1 MKKILLSLI
10 YACSL
15 GAQAQI
21 ATLNGSKAAAAF
33 PNAIEVRI
41 EEGNVF
47 PSYIELDATA
57 NISEESFFSI
67 LGNQILPS
75 TKFSFRI
82 LNTNTDQLGFEHKR
96 YRMYYDGVEVAY
108 SNLSVHVRNSK
119 VVSASGNITAVV
131 PSIETPSLTEEAAKT
146 YALNSA
152 GANEYMWEIDKPSNY
167 LESEFYPK
175 AKQMYLPNYFEGN
188 NTLTLTYAFNIYATQ
203 PLNREL
209 IFVNA
214 QSGVVQFRESLLH
227 TGGDSKATAITA
239 YSDTQE
245 IVTDSLNGFFRLRD
259 STRGTAIV
267 TLNSLTQRNYTGAVD
282 FIDSNNFWNN
292 FNASRDEYATDAHWG
307 TEATYDYMLN
317 VHNRN
322 SIDNNGFPLVSF
334 VHYDQN
340 YANAFW
346 NGTVMT
352 YGDGNST
359 SSLSNPLV
367 SLDIVAHEIT
377 HGLTDFTADLI
388 YANESGALNESFS
401 DIFGTALEF
410 YARPTRANWLIGED
424 VGGAIRSMI
433 NPNAFRHPDTYEGQS
448 WRQTK
453 GCIPTNNNDKC
464 GVHSNSGV
472 QNHWFYLLSNGG
484 TGVNDAT
491 DSFTVVGLGISKAE
505 KIAFRN
511 LTVYLNPSSN
521 HDEARFYAIK
531 SAIDLYGACSPEV
544 EATTNAWYAVGVGA
558 EYVNVVSASFSAL
571 QDTAFCY
578 SPVTLDFISEGS
590 NIANFIWDFGNG
602 DTSSLRNPTTDYF
615 TQGTFNVQLIGD
627 GGTCGSDTVLKTSYI
642 IIDTSTVSCSF
653 TLDNLVNTTLTDCRG
668 RLFDSGGFGGS
679 YGNNESGSVTI
690 AVASADYIELDFIL
704 LDIEAGVGFNCNR
717 DFIEVYDGPSIS
729 APLIGR
735 YCKNFPPLNNMVITS
750 SNTVTIRM
758 ISDNVATVAGFIIN
772 WDCKTAVAAPIAD
785 FSINSDTT
793 CTGMSEFRNRSTEG
807 YSSALW
813 NFGDGTTSADYHPS
827 HNYYA
832 DGTYTV
838 SLTVGNSQGSNTTTK
853 TNVVA
858 VTKLSSPSVLGDTVC
873 IGAQAGIK
881 VNVASTGVW
890 YRDTTASSIYLG
902 DSLTILGLQR
912 DTVLYV
918 KEVSNNPI
926 FSGGPL
932 NNIGSGSY
940 SSSNDY
946 MTFDVHKPIL
956 LRTMILFSNK
966 AATRRM
972 DVWNNQGE
980 LVVSKDIYV
989 PGSPLR
995 VNINIELQPDSNYR
1009 VSFSDR
1015 DISLFRNSSG
1025 ATYPYAISNLVTI
1038 KGSNNG
1044 NSYPYFYRWGVSELP
1059 CESNF
1064 VTAGAV
1070 IDTTCNI
1077 VGIQDN
1083 QMIEDQVLIRPN
1095 PFTNNLSV
1103 DYKFNNDTSVDF
1115 VIRATNGQDVYRKNG
1130 IQSSGVEVI
1139 DLSFLTKGVYIFTV
1153 ITEDKVQ
1160 TYKIIKSN

>member
-1 MKKILLSLI
+1 MKKIVLSLI
-10 YACSL
+10 LACSL
-15 GAQAQI
+15 GAQAQFSI
-21 ATLNGSKAAAAF
+21 LNGNAADAVFSGATQ
-33 PNAIEVRI
+33 VKV
-41 EEGNVF
+41 EEGNSF
-47 PSYIELDATA
+47 PSYIELDPQA
-57 NISEESFFSI
+57 NLSEELFFSI
-67 LGNQILPS
+67 LQDQILPS
-75 TKFSFRI
+75 NKFSFRL
-82 LNTNTDQLGFEHKR
+82 LNSNSDQLGFEHKR
-96 YRMYYDGVEVAY
+96 YRMYYDRVEVAY
-108 SNLSVHVRNSK
+108 SSLSVHIREG
-119 VVSASGNITAVV
+119 VVTSSSGNINAIV
-131 PSIETPSLTEEAAKT
+131 PSIQLPSLTEETAQSS
-146 YALNSA
+146 ALNFV
-152 GANEYMWEIDKPSNY
+152 GASEYMWEIDKPSNHI
-167 LESEFYPK
+167 ESEFYPMGK
-175 AKQMYLPNYFEGN
+175 LMYLPNYFEGN
-188 NTLTLTYAFNIYATQ
+188 NTLTLTYAFNVYASQ
-203 PLNREL
+203 PLSREL

-214 QSGVVQFRESLLH
+214 QNGTIQFQENLLH
-227 TGGDSKATAITA
+227 TGGDSKGTAVTA

-245 IVTDSLNGFFRLRD
+245 VVTDSLTGFFRLRD

-292 FNASRDEYATDAHWG
+292 INASRDEYATDAHWG
-307 TEATYDYMLN
+307 TEATYDYLLN

-322 SIDNNGFPLVSF
+322 SIDNNGFPLVSY

-367 SLDIVAHEIT
+367 SLDIVAHEVT
-377 HGLTDFTADLI
+377 HGLTDYTSDLI

-424 VGGAIRSMI
+424 VGGAIRSMS
-433 NPNAFRHPDTYEGQS
+433 NPNSFGHPDTYEGQS

-453 GCIPTNNNDKC
+453 GCIPTGNNDRC

-472 QNHWFYLLSNGG
+472 QNYWFYLLTNGG

-491 DSFTVVGLGISKAE
+491 DSFTVVGLGINKAE

-558 EYVNVVSASFSAL
+558 EYVNAVSASFSAV

-578 SPVTLDFISEGS
+578 SPVTLDFVSEGS
-590 NIANFIWDFGNG
+590 NIADFIWDFGNG
-602 DTSSLRNPTTDYF
+602 DTSSLRNPTTTYLA
-615 TQGTFNVQLIGD
+615 QGTYDVQLIGD
-627 GGTCGSDTVLKTSYI
+627 GGTCGSDTVLKTSYV
-642 IIDTSTVSCSF
+642 IIDTSSVPCSH
-653 TLDNLVNTTLTDCRG
+653 TLDNLVNANLTDCRG
-668 RLFDSGGFGGS
+668 RLFDSGGFGAS
-679 YGNNESGSVTI
+679 YGSNESGSVTI
-690 AVASADYIELDFIL
+690 SVASADYIELDFSR
-704 LDIEAGVGFNCNR
+704 LDVEAGAGFNCNR
-717 DFIEVYDGPSIS
+717 DFIEVYDGPSLD

-735 YCKNFPPLNNMVITS
+735 YCKNFPPANNMVVSS
-750 SNTVTIRM
+750 SNEVTVRM
-758 ISDNVATVAGFIIN
+758 ISDNVATGAGFIIN
-772 WDCKTAVAAPIAD
+772 WDCKTAVTAPIAD
-785 FSINSDTT
+785 FSVNADTT
-793 CTGMSEFRNRSTEG
+793 CTGNVTFRNRSTEG

-813 NFGDGTTSADYHPS
+813 NFGDGTTSTDYHQS

-832 DGTYTV
+832 DGTYSV
-838 SLTVGNSQGSNTTTK
+838 SLTVTNSQGSNTITK
-853 TNVVA
+853 TNVVT
-858 VTKLSSPSVLGDTVC
+858 VTKLSSPSVVGDTVC
-873 IGAQAGIK
+873 VGAQAGIK

-890 YRDTTASSIYLG
+890 YRDTTASSIFTG
-902 DSLTILGLQR
+902 DSLSIFGLR
-912 DTVLYV
+912 SDTVLYV
-918 KEVSNNPI
+918 KEVSDNPT

-972 DVWNNQGE
+972 DIWNNQGE

-989 PGSPLR
+989 PSSPLR

-1015 DISLFRNSSG
+1015 DISLYRNSTG
-1025 ATYPYAISNLVTI
+1025 AAYPYTISNLVTI

-1064 VTAGAV
+1064 VTAKAV
-1070 IDTTCNI
+1070 IDTTCSL

-1083 QMIEDQVLIRPN
+1083 QLVQDQVSIRPN
-1095 PFTNNLSV
+1095 PFTNDLTV
-1103 DYKFNNDTSVDF
+1103 DYNFSNDTPSDF
-1115 VIRATNGQDVYRKNG
+1115 IIRSTSGQEVFRKNK
-1130 IQSSGVEVI
+1130 IQSTGVEVI
-1139 DLSFLTKGVYIFTV
+1139 DLSFLSKGVYIFTV

-1160 TYKIIKSN
+1160 THKIIKSN

>member
-1 MKKILLSLI
+1 MKKILLGLLSI
-10 YACSL
+10 CTL
-15 GAQAQI
+15 GTQAQI
-21 ATLNGSKAAAAF
+21 SVLSGNAAQAVF
-33 PNAIEVRI
+33 PNAVEVKV
-41 EEGNVF
+41 EKGNTF
-47 PSYIELDATA
+47 PSYIELDAAAT
-57 NISEESFFSI
+57 ISEESFFTI
-67 LGNQILPS
+67 LNNQILPS
-75 TKFSFRI
+75 NKYSFSI
-82 LNTNTDQLGFEHKR
+82 LNSNSDQLGFEHKR

-108 SNLSVHVRNSK
+108 SSLSLHIRNDK
-119 VVSASGNITAVV
+119 VVSASGNINDAV
-131 PSIETPSLTEEAAKT
+131 PSVEVALLSSETAKT
-146 YALNSA
+146 KALNFV
-152 GANEYMWEIDKPSNY
+152 GATEYMWEVDQPLNH
-167 LESEFYPK
+167 LQSEYYPK
-175 AKQMYLPNYFEGN
+175 GKVMYLPDYFEGN
-188 NTLTLTYAFNIYATQ
+188 NTLTLTYAFNIYASQ
-203 PLNREL
+203 PLSREL

-214 QSGVVQFRESLLH
+214 QNGRVQFHENLIH
-227 TGGDSKATAITA
+227 TGGDSRGTAVTA
-239 YSDTQE
+239 YSDTQN
-245 IVTDSLNGFFRLRD
+245 IVTDSLSGFFRLRD

-267 TLNSLTQRNYTGAVD
+267 TLNSLTQRNYTGAID

-322 SIDNNGFPLVSF
+322 SIDNNGFPLVSYI
-334 VHYDQN
+334 HYDQN

-377 HGLTDFTADLI
+377 HGLTDNTSDLI

-410 YARPTRANWLIGED
+410 YARPNRANWIIGED
-424 VGGAIRSMI
+424 VGGAIRSMV
-433 NPNAFRHPDTYEGQS
+433 NPKNFGHPDTYDGQS

-453 GCIPTNNNDKC
+453 GCIPTANNDRC

-472 QNHWFYLLSNGG
+472 QNHWFYLLVNGG

-491 DSFTVVGLGISKAE
+491 DSFTVVGLGINKAE

-531 SAIDLYGACSPEV
+531 SAIDLYGACTPEV
-544 EATTNAWYAVGVGA
+544 EATTNSWYAVGVGA
-558 EYVNVVSASFSAL
+558 EYRNVVSASFSAV

-578 SPVTLDFISEGS
+578 IPVSLDFVSEGS
-590 NIANFIWDFGNG
+590 NIKDFIWDFGNG
-602 DTSSLRNPTTDYF
+602 DTSSLRNPNTVYSA
-615 TQGTFNVQLIGD
+615 QGMYTVQLIGD
-627 GGTCGSDTVLKTSYI
+627 GGTCGSDTVIKTSYV
-642 IIDTSTVSCSF
+642 IIDTLTVPCSS
-653 TLDNLVNTTLTDCRG
+653 TLDNVVNATLTDCRG
-668 RLFDSGGFGGS
+668 RLFDSGGFGGD
-679 YGNNESGSVTI
+679 YGTNENGSVTI
-690 AVASADYIELDFIL
+690 SVGSADYIELDFSRI
-704 LDIEAGVGFNCNR
+704 DVEAGFGFNCNR
-717 DFIEVYDGPSIS
+717 DFIEVFDGPSLD

-735 YCKNFPPLNNMVITS
+735 YCKNLPPLNNKVTS
-750 SNTVTIRM
+750 SSNEVTIRM
-758 ISDNVATVAGFIIN
+758 ISDNVATGAGFIIN
-772 WDCKTAVAAPIAD
+772 WECKTAIAAPIAD
-785 FSINSDTT
+785 FSISSDTT
-793 CTGMSEFRNRSTEG
+793 CTGRVEFRNRSIEG

-813 NFGDGTTSADYHPS
+813 NFGDGTTSTEYHPS

-838 SLTVGNSQGSNTTTK
+838 SLVVGNSQGSNTITK
-853 TNVVA
+853 TNVVT
-858 VTKLSSPSVLGDTVC
+858 VTKLNLPSVANDTVC
-873 IGAQAGIK
+873 IGGQAGIK
-881 VNVASTGVW
+881 VNVGSTGLW
-890 YRDTTASSIYLG
+890 YRDTTLNSIYSG
-902 DSLTILGLQR
+902 DSLSIFGLQN
-912 DTVLYV
+912 DTAFYV
-918 KEVSNNPI
+918 KDVSNNPT

-932 NNIGSGSY
+932 NTIGAGSY

-946 MTFDVHKPIL
+946 LTFDVHKPIL

-972 DVWNNQGE
+972 DIWNNQGE

-989 PGSPLR
+989 PSSPLR

-1015 DISLFRNSSG
+1015 DISLYRNTTG
-1025 ATYPYAISNLVTI
+1025 ASYPYSVSNLVTI

-1064 VTAGAV
+1064 VTARAL

-1077 VGIQDN
+1077 VSVRDIPIDVDE
-1083 QMIEDQVLIRPN
+1083 ISIRPN
-1095 PFTNNLSV
+1095 PFTNSLSV
-1103 DYKFNNDTSVDF
+1103 DYKFKNDKPVDF
-1115 VIRATNGQDVYRKNG
+1115 IVRSPNRQEVYRKN
-1130 IQSSGVEVI
+1130 IVQSEGMEVL
-1139 DLSFLTKGVYIFTV
+1139 DLSFLTNGVYIFTV
-1153 ITEDKVQ
+1153 ITDDKVQ
-1160 TYKIIKSN
+1160 THKIIKSN